1 VSEDFSHSDSNDRDQ
16 QQASGF
22 PTRREIMRER
32 QLREAEEARK
42 EQRRIAR
49 QKRRE
54 AEARGQ
60 HSETRHSASAR
71 KPVHDRRAPRRSEHT
86 RPEHATVRREPVEQR
101 SPIETY
107 DPLTTGT
114 RSRRV
119 EVERARVR
127 KRRRNAKIRTGVTIV
142 GVIIVIL
149 ICVYIA
155 WNAIS
160 SGRDS
165 EVEASD
171 YPGPGHGSVEV
182 VVNPGDSGAAIGQN
196 LVDQNV
202 VKSQEAFL
210 QAWNDNAAANSLQ
223 PGTYTLMQEMRAVDA
238 LAALLDP
245 ANRSSNAITV
255 PPGFT
260 KAQVVER
267 LSDFG
272 DFSAE
277 DVEAA
282 MNDAEALGL
291 PEEANGD
298 AEGWLFPGSYEIH
311 ADDEP
316 VDVLKRM
323 VDGMKAKL
331 DELGVAEGDRQELLT
346 KASILE
352 REVNI
357 DEYYPKVSRVIENRL
372 TKPDAETVGFLNM
385 DSTVLYGVGKVGGVP
400 TASEL
405 NDSGNEYNT
414 YKHKG
419 LPPGPISSPSER
431 ALEATQNPEEGD
443 WLYFVTIN
451 LDTGETKFASTL
463 EEQEKNRAE
472 FDQWCEDNPGKC

>member
-1 VSEDFSHSDSNDRDQ
+1 MSEHFSHSDSEDRGQ
-16 QQASGF
+16 QEASGF

-32 QLREAEEARK
+32 RLREAEEARK

-54 AEARGQ
+54 AESQGRPAERRPTQ
-60 HSETRHSASAR
+60 PPLRDSRAPHRATHHSAG
-71 KPVHDRRAPRRSEHT
+71 
-86 RPEHATVRREPVEQR
+86 RREANSEQR

-142 GVIIVIL
+142 GVIAVIL
-149 ICVYIA
+149 VCVYIA
-155 WNAIS
+155 WNVIS
-160 SGRDS
+160 SNHQSD
-165 EVEASD
+165 VETVD
-171 YPGPGHGSVEV
+171 YPGPGHGSVEI
-182 VVNPGDSGAAIGQN
+182 VVNPGDSGAVIGQN
-196 LVDQNV
+196 LVEQNV
-202 VKSQEAFL
+202 VKSQGAFL

-260 KAQVVER
+260 KAQVAER
-267 LSDFG
+267 LTDFG
-272 DFSAE
+272 DFSADE
-277 DVEAA
+277 VEAA

-291 PEEANGD
+291 PDYANGD
-298 AEGWLFPGSYEIH
+298 VEGWLAPGSYEIH
-311 ADDEP
+311 SDDQP

-323 VDGMKAKL
+323 VDGMKAQL
-331 DELGVAEGDRQELLT
+331 DDLGVPDADREELLT

-357 DEYYPKVSRVIENRL
+357 EQYYPKVARVIENRL

-400 TASEL
+400 TAAEL
-405 NDSGNEYNT
+405 NDSSNKYNT

-419 LPPGPISSPSER
+419 LPPGPISSPSEQ
-431 ALEATQNPEEGD
+431 ALKATQNPEEGD